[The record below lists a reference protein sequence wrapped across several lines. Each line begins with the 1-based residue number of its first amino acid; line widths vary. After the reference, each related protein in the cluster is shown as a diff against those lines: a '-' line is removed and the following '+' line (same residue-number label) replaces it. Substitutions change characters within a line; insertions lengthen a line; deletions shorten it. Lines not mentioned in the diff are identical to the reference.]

1 MSKVLWEWIPTLD
14 PTAGIHSHKTLDIA
28 HWKGAKAVSLT
39 FALLGFQHVGVGK
52 MSCSIHLIKCCL
64 NNMHVE
70 CVRYCL
76 L

>member
-1 MSKVLWEWIPTLD
+1 MVLKDDRAEQSLRSCGSEFQINVGSK
-14 PTAGIHSHKTLDIA
+14 AG
-28 HWKGAKAVSLT
+28 KGVEAMNLAFV
-39 FALLGFQHVGVGK
+39 LLGFQHVGVGK
-52 MSCSIHLIKCCL
+52 MSCSIQLIKCCL